1 MPLQS
6 PLVLRRFFFTA
17 TLCVFAP
24 VWVFGTVPVTV
35 EPVHAAHGM
44 VVAGHPEAAQI
55 GVDVLKSGGNAID
68 AAVAVSLA
76 LGVAEPYGS
85 GLGGKLMLLFYEAKT
100 GRTFAIDG
108 MDEASRS
115 LDPGAFRR
123 LDDRARSDGWSAVCV
138 PGLAA
143 SLYQAH
149 QQWGVLAWTDNV
161 SPAIEL
167 ARNGFLILPKT
178 REFFEERIEKLRGG
192 DPDLARLYLPHGK
205 LPVVGSRLANED
217 LARTMETLAREGTDG
232 FYRGSIAASIVAAS
246 KKGGGILTRED
257 FALYEARITE
267 PLGITFRG
275 HRILS
280 GPPPTTGGA
289 LFLAILKA
297 LEPEALTPPLRSVEN
312 LDLIGRIWRVVQP
325 AVQRSIADSE
335 GSRRAFNLL
344 TSPEGIARIRE
355 QAGEGKVQGRQTT
368 WVAEPE
374 PVHASTTHFA
384 VVDAE
389 GNVVCATQSQSLHFG
404 AAVVAAGIVMNNSMS
419 NFAFTDEQN
428 PNFIEAGRRPRSTI
442 SPTIVFRGEQPVL
455 AIGLPGAARIP
466 TGVLQGL
473 IDHLVFN
480 RPLAEAIGDTRIHWY
495 NPLQKNQPDAI
506 EAEASLAKETADGL
520 RALGWTVNLREPAG
534 TGRQYGGLNAI
545 TLNPGGTRTG
555 YADPRR
561 TNAAIGY

>member
-1 MPLQS
+1 MMRTLS
-6 PLVLRRFFFTA
+6 IRTAVFVLVAVTA
-17 TLCVFAP
+17 AY
-24 VWVFGTVPVTV
+24 GVPVKV
-35 EPVHAAHGM
+35 EPVVAGHGM
-44 VVAGHPEAAQI
+44 VVAAHPEAAQI
-55 GVDVLKSGGNAID
+55 GVDVLQAGGNAID

-115 LDPGAFRR
+115 LDPATFCR
-123 LDDRARSDGWSAVCV
+123 LDDRARYDGWSAVCV

-143 SLYQAH
+143 GLFQAH
-149 QQWGVLAWTDNV
+149 QRWGVLAWSDNV
-161 SPAIEL
+161 RPAISL
-167 ARNGFLILPKT
+167 ARAGFLILPKT

-192 DPDLARLYLPHGK
+192 DLDLARLYLPQGD

-217 LARTMETLAREGTDG
+217 LARSMELLAREGADG
-232 FYRGSIAASIVAAS
+232 FYRGSLAASIVAAS
-246 KKGGGILTRED
+246 RKAGGILTHED
-257 FALYEARITE
+257 FARYEARITE

-289 LFLAILKA
+289 LLLTILKA

-312 LDLIGRIWRVVQP
+312 LDLIGRVWRVVQP
-325 AVQRSIADSE
+325 AVQRTIADTE
-335 GSRRAFNLL
+335 GALDAFNRL

-355 QAGEGKVQGRQTT
+355 QAGLGKAPGRPAA

-374 PVHASTTHFA
+374 SVHASTTHFA

-419 NFAFTDEQN
+419 NFAFTDQQN
-428 PNFIEAGRRPRSTI
+428 PNFIAAGRRPRSTI
-442 SPTIVFRGEQPVL
+442 SPTLVLRGNQPVL
-455 AIGLPGAARIP
+455 AIGIPGSSRIP

-473 IDHLVFN
+473 IDYLVFN
-480 RPLAEAIGDTRIHWY
+480 RPLEEAIGDTRVHWY
-495 NPLQKNQPDAI
+495 NPLQKDQPDAV
-506 EAEASLAKETADGL
+506 EAEASLAEETVDGL

-545 TLNPGGTRTG
+545 TLNPDGTRTG

-561 TNAAIGY
+561 TNAAVGY

>member
-1 MPLQS
+1 MM
-6 PLVLRRFFFTA
+6 RRFSIRTA
-17 TLCVFAP
+17 VFVLVA
-24 VWVFGTVPVTV
+24 VTAAYGVPVKV
-35 EPVHAAHGM
+35 EPVVTGHGM
-44 VVAGHPEAAQI
+44 VVAAHPEAAQI
-55 GVDVLKSGGNAID
+55 GVDVLQAGGNAID

-115 LDPGAFRR
+115 LDPAMFRR
-123 LDDRARSDGWSAVCV
+123 LEDRARYDGWSAVCV

-143 SLYQAH
+143 GLFQAH
-149 QQWGVLAWTDNV
+149 QRWGVLAWSDNV
-161 SPAIEL
+161 RPAISL
-167 ARNGFLILPKT
+167 ARAGFLILPKT

-192 DPDLARLYLPHGK
+192 DPDLARLYLPQGE
-205 LPVVGSRLANED
+205 LPIVGSRLANED
-217 LARTMETLAREGTDG
+217 LARSMELLAREGADG
-232 FYRGSIAASIVAAS
+232 FYRGSIADNIVAAS
-246 KKGGGILTRED
+246 RKGGGILTHED

-289 LFLAILKA
+289 LFLTILKA
-297 LEPEALTPPLRSVEN
+297 IEPEALTPPLRSVEN

-325 AVQRSIADSE
+325 AVQRTIADTE
-335 GSRRAFNLL
+335 GALGAFNRL

-355 QAGEGKVQGRQTT
+355 QAGLGKAPGRPAA

-374 PVHASTTHFA
+374 SVHASTTHFA

-419 NFAFTDEQN
+419 NFAFTDQQN
-428 PNFIEAGRRPRSTI
+428 PNFIAAGRRPRSTI
-442 SPTIVFRGEQPVL
+442 SPTLVLRGNQPVL
-455 AIGLPGAARIP
+455 AIGIPGASRIP

-473 IDHLVFN
+473 IDYLVFN
-480 RPLAEAIGDTRIHWY
+480 RPLEEAIGDTRVHWY
-495 NPLQKNQPDAI
+495 HPLQKDQPDAV
-506 EAEASLAKETADGL
+506 EAEASLAEETVDGL
-520 RALGWTVNLREPAG
+520 RALG
-534 TGRQYGGLNAI
+534 
-545 TLNPGGTRTG
+545 
-555 YADPRR
+555 
-561 TNAAIGY
+561 